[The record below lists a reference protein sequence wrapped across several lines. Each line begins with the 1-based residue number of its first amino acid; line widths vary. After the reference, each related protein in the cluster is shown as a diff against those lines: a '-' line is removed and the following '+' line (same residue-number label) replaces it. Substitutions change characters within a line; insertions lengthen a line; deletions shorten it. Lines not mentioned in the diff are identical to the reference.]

1 MVSEA
6 KPNIANYHF
15 TTLTPV
21 LGVVR
26 MEEGNSFV
34 IADIPGLIEGA
45 WEGVGLGHQ
54 FLRHVERC
62 RMLVHVV
69 DVSGSEGRD
78 PKEDFNVINQE
89 LQKFNPE
96 LAQRPMI
103 VVGNKA
109 DLATDEQIAEFE
121 KFVTEQGYEFYPIMA
136 AIRYGVD
143 PVLKSIE
150 EKLSKLPPVRH
161 FEPEAAPVKP
171 IDEIGKHHVEV
182 TKQGDIY
189 VVEGEWLL
197 AIMKTV
203 DFDDYESLQYFQ
215 RVLIHSGVI
224 DALRNAGIEEGDTV
238 SLYDLEFDFVE

>member
-1 MVSEA
+1 
-6 KPNIANYHF
+6 
-15 TTLTPV
+15 
-21 LGVVR
+21 
-26 MEEGNSFV
+26 
-34 IADIPGLIEGA
+34 
-45 WEGVGLGHQ
+45 
-54 FLRHVERC
+54 
-62 RMLVHVV
+62 
-69 DVSGSEGRD
+69 
-78 PKEDFNVINQE
+78 
-89 LQKFNPE
+89 
-96 LAQRPMI
+96 
-103 VVGNKA
+103 
-109 DLATDEQIAEFE
+109 
-121 KFVTEQGYEFYPIMA
+121 MA
-136 AIRYGVD
+136 AISYGVD

-197 AIMKTV
+197 AIMKTI